1 MKDIN
6 RMTSASSQVSGM
18 SAALKDARTV
28 KPLGFTVSKTHG
40 KY

>member
-1 MKDIN
+1 MKSIS
-6 RMTSASSQVSGM
+6 RITSAPSQVSEM
-18 SAALKDARTV
+18 SAALKAARTV

>member
-6 RMTSASSQVSGM
+6 RMTSASSQVSGI
-18 SAALKDARTV
+18 SKAIAESSRV
-28 KPLGFTVSKTHG
+28 KPLGFSVSKAHG

>member
-18 SAALKDARTV
+18 SADLTAV
-28 KPLGFTVSKTHG
+28 YNIPLYTKKSTH
-40 KY
+40 KLM